1 MFKRFFLFFGI
12 NILIVVTISIIL
24 SVLGLNNYVQGGQ
37 LNLTVLAG
45 FCLIWGMG
53 GAFISLMISKW
64 MAKMLMGIQIID
76 PNAPGRYA
84 SIVESVHRFARQ
96 AGLPQMPEVGVYE
109 SEEVNAFATGP
120 SKSNSLVA
128 VSTGLLSRMNKD
140 ELDGVIGHEV
150 AHIANGDMVTMT
162 LIQGIMNA
170 FVMFFARIAAWAV
183 SNALRG
189 NNDDDRPSPW
199 APLVNMLLVI
209 VFEIIFGILASIVVA
224 WFSRQRE
231 FRADQGGAKLAGKD
245 NMIKA
250 LESLKSTYQLLN
262 EKPEG
267 AVRAM
272 QISSKSSFLALFS
285 THPNLDDRI
294 EALKRS

>member
-64 MAKMLMGIQIID
+64 MAKMLMGIEIID
-76 PNAPGRYA
+76 PNAAGRYA
-84 SIVESVHRFARQ
+84 HIVESVHRFARQ
-96 AGLPQMPEVGVYE
+96 AGLPKMPEVGVYE

-150 AHIANGDMVTMT
+150 AHISNGDMVTMT

-183 SNALRG
+183 SNAMRS
-189 NNDDDRPSPW
+189 NDDDRPSPF
-199 APLVNMLLVI
+199 APFVHMLLVF
-209 VFEIIFGILASIVVA
+209 VFEILFGILASIVVA